1 MKKILI
7 LALAAVLAN
16 GCSFR
21 GFKPAPDASA
31 GWRLHKSA
39 NPYNTMTDEGFF
51 NYVVKMHADFRACN
65 LDPVGG
71 GPHSGGNPDV
81 HSEAGGYICLEEKGW
96 YNRKGPTCL
105 SNWLYFDEPECVA
118 WREKRGLSNAPCPK
132 KYGKLPQTRRLPH
145 LDCST

>member
-7 LALAAVLAN
+7 LALAAALAN

-21 GFKPAPDASA
+21 GFKPAPDAST
-31 GWRLHKSA
+31 GWRLLESRD
-39 NPYNTMTDEGFF
+39 NTKTLYE
-51 NYVVKMHADFRACN
+51 YVVKMHADFRACN

-71 GPHSGGNPDV
+71 GRHSGGNPDV
-81 HSEAGGYICLEEKGW
+81 HSEAGGYLCLEEKGW
-96 YNRKGPTCL
+96 YNSAGPTCL
-105 SNWLYFDEPECVA
+105 VEWIYFDKPECVA